1 MPLLPYL
8 RLGARAFLSNFRRLK
23 SPYKLT
29 FALTYRCNL
38 RCLACRTWAHPS
50 ADDLSLREIGSFFER
65 NPFFSWV
72 DLTGGEIALRE
83 DLPEIIRAIAA
94 RSRRLLLLHFPTN
107 GYLVERVLAA
117 ARTALAAREA
127 GLPRFIIS
135 VSLDG
140 PPALHDRLRGVEG
153 SFARALE
160 TFGRLR
166 REVGAEAYLGMTL
179 HAENFRS
186 VGETLA
192 AVRRHLPWVKPSDLH
207 FNLVHR
213 SFFYHNPGEAS
224 LLPEEP
230 EDLLSFLPPA
240 GGAFRPERY
249 LERRYLALARSY
261 LRTGECPLP
270 CLSLSSSCF
279 VDPAGTVYPCAGYDR
294 PLGKLR
300 EEGFSLGRLW
310 SSPQAVS
317 LRREIISGRCPQC
330 WTPCEAYQ
338 TILGNLWPRRR
349 ERGKL

>member
-8 RLGARAFLSNFRRLK
+8 RLGARALLSNFRRLP

-50 ADDLSLREIGSFFER
+50 ADDLSLREIDSFFER

-72 DLTGGEIALRE
+72 DLTGGEVALRE
-83 DLPEIIRAIAA
+83 DLTEIIRAIAS

-117 ARTALAAREA
+117 ARAALAS
-127 GLPRFIIS
+127 GPPRFIVS

-140 PPALHDRLRGVEG
+140 PPALHDRLRGMEG

-192 AVRRHLPWVKPSDLH
+192 AVRRCLPWVKPSDLH

-213 SFFYHNPGEAS
+213 SFFYHNEDEAA
-224 LLPEEP
+224 PAVGTP
-230 EDLLSFLPPA
+230 KDLLSFLPRL
-240 GGAFRPERY
+240 GGVWRPEKF
-249 LERRYLALARSY
+249 LERRYLGLARRY
-261 LRTGECPLP
+261 LATGRCPLP

-279 VDPAGTVYPCAGYDR
+279 VDPSGTVYPCAGYDR
-294 PLGKLR
+294 PLGNLR
-300 EEGFSLGRLW
+300 GEEFSLGRLW
-310 SSPQAVS
+310 SSPEVVGLQ
-317 LRREIISGRCPQC
+317 REIFSGRCPQC